1 MTKNKRDRIL
11 KLTEKIIKKIKNL
24 GYATPGDAC
33 EIVEML
39 DKLEDYLM
47 DYKTYSTKFKEDIR
61 YLRYLAWSIATAE
74 ADRQHYYAKDAL
86 KDVETLTY
94 ELDIWTLKELEVVDE
109 NNIDESIL

>member
-1 MTKNKRDRIL
+1 MTKNKRGRIL

-61 YLRYLAWSIATAE
+61 YLRYLAWSIAAAG
-74 ADRQHYYAKDAL
+74 ADIQHYYAKDAL
-86 KDVETLTY
+86 KEAETLTY
-94 ELDIWTLKELEVVDE
+94 KLDIWTSKELAVEE
-109 NNIDESIL
+109 

>member
-1 MTKNKRDRIL
+1 MTKNKRGRIL
-11 KLTEKIIKKIKNL
+11 KLAEKITKKINSL

-61 YLRYLAWSIATAE
+61 YLRYLAWSIAAAG
-74 ADRQHYYAKDAL
+74 ADIQHYYAKDAL
-86 KDVETLTY
+86 KEAETLTY
-94 ELDIWTLKELEVVDE
+94 KLDIWTSKELAVEE
-109 NNIDESIL
+109 

>member
-1 MTKNKRDRIL
+1 MTKNKRGRIL
-11 KLTEKIIKKIKNL
+11 KLTEKIIKKIKKL

-61 YLRYLAWSIATAE
+61 YLRYLAWSIAAGG
-74 ADRQHYYAKDAL
+74 ADIQHYYAKDAL
-86 KDVETLTY
+86 KEAETLTY
-94 ELDIWTLKELEVVDE
+94 KLDIWTSKELEVE
-109 NNIDESIL
+109 E

>member
-1 MTKNKRDRIL
+1 MTKNKRGRIL
-11 KLTEKIIKKIKNL
+11 KLAERITKKINSL

-47 DYKTYSTKFKEDIR
+47 DYKVYNTKFKEDVR
-61 YLRYLAWSIATAE
+61 YLRYLAWSIAAAG

-86 KDVETLTY
+86 KVAETLAY
-94 ELDIWTLKELEVVDE
+94 KLDIWTLKELEVE
-109 NNIDESIL
+109 E

>member
-1 MTKNKRDRIL
+1 MTKNKKGRIL
-11 KLTEKIIKKIKNL
+11 KLIKRIIKKIDNL

-47 DYKTYSTKFKEDIR
+47 DHKDYKAKFKEDIR
-61 YLRYLAWSIATAE
+61 YLRYLAWSIAATG

-86 KDVETLTY
+86 KVAETLAY
-94 ELDIWTLKELEVVDE
+94 KLDIWTLKELEVE
-109 NNIDESIL
+109 E

>member
-1 MTKNKRDRIL
+1 MTKNKRGRIL
-11 KLTEKIIKKIKNL
+11 KLAEKITKKINSL

-47 DYKTYSTKFKEDIR
+47 DHKAYNTKFKEDIR
-61 YLRYLAWSIATAE
+61 YLRYLAWSIAAAG

-86 KDVETLTY
+86 KDAETLTY
-94 ELDIWTLKELEVVDE
+94 ELDIWTLKELEVED
-109 NNIDESIL
+109 D

>member
-1 MTKNKRDRIL
+1 MTKNKRGRIL
-11 KLTEKIIKKIKNL
+11 KLTERITKKINSL

-61 YLRYLAWSIATAE
+61 YLRYLAWSIAAAG
-74 ADRQHYYAKDAL
+74 ADIQNYYRNDAL
-86 KDVETLTY
+86 KDAETLKDQ
-94 ELDIWTLKELEVVDE
+94 LDIWTLKKVEA
-109 NNIDESIL
+109 IR